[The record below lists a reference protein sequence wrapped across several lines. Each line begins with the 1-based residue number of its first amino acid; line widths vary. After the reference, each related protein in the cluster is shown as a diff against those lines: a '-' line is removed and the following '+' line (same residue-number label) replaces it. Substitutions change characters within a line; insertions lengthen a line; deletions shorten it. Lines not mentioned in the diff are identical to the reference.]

1 MKKKSLDST
10 HHASAHHHQSH
21 HKPRKRFGQ
30 NFLQNDAIIQ
40 NIIRHIHPK
49 KNDHLVEIGP
59 GLGALTFPILSE
71 IKKMDVVE
79 IDRDL
84 IPGLQMHCP
93 TECELSIHEADAL
106 KFSFSSL
113 KTDDRKLRIIGNLP
127 YNISTPILFH
137 LLKERDVIE
146 DMHFMLQLELVERA
160 CAEPGS
166 RTYGRLSVM
175 LQVFCETTILMH
187 VPPSAFFPEPKV
199 DSAIIRLTPHRVDPY
214 PDVNIARLEALVG
227 AAFNQRRKSLSNSIK
242 NFLSLDEIRSIGI
255 DPQLRAEQIS
265 VRDFVRLSEI

>member
-1 MKKKSLDST
+1 MKKSSSNHKHGDHT
-10 HHASAHHHQSH
+10 HSD

-30 NFLQNDAIIQ
+30 NFLQNEAIIQ
-40 NIIRHIHPK
+40 TIIRHIHPK
-49 KNDHLVEIGP
+49 SSDHLVEIGP

-84 IPGLQMHCP
+84 IPRLREQCP
-93 TECELSIHEADAL
+93 PDSELTVHEADAL
-106 KFSFSSL
+106 KFPFSTL

-160 CAEPGS
+160 CATPGS

-175 LQVFCETTILMH
+175 LQIFCECEILLH
-187 VPPSAFFPEPKV
+187 VPPTAFYPEPKV
-199 DSAIIRLTPHRVDPY
+199 DSAIIRLTPHQKNHYGDI
-214 PDVNIARLEALVG
+214 NIERLEAIVS

-242 NFLSLDEIRSIGI
+242 ELLTLKQIQSIGI

-265 VRDFVRLSEI
+265 VSDFIKLSLI